1 MCRAP
6 SVLTKPATTD
16 IKHHFGRFP
25 GAMES
30 PSIPAPQS
38 SVDTSLDIAYQTPY
52 QYDALPCHNS
62 LRLLSLKP
70 GKEEDPL
77 VVDLEIVQGEAVDTR
92 LADSYALSYVWGYP
106 TRAGSITCNTRLLK
120 ITLSLSFA
128 LQAIREQDAEVIIWA
143 DAICI
148 NQNDPFERNH
158 QIKLIWCGSVLIA
171 EAMVKRLSD
180 YHAAFQPISRS
191 QLT

>member
-77 VVDLEIVQGEAVDTR
+77 VVELETVEGVAVESR
-92 LADSYALSYVWGYP
+92 LADSYALSYVWGDA
-106 TRAGSITCNTRLLK
+106 TRVESVICNMT
-120 ITLSLSFA
+120 
-128 LQAIREQDAEVIIWA
+128 AE
-143 DAICI
+143 
-148 NQNDPFERNH
+148 
-158 QIKLIWCGSVLIA
+158 
-171 EAMVKRLSD
+171 D
-180 YHAAFQPISRS
+180 YLEPVNRAPSNPR
-191 QLT
+191 TGR